1 MAVIK
6 VDAKGVDCP
15 IPWGK
20 FKKGVDQAGADDLVE
35 IEFTC
40 PDTTI
45 SIPGYC
51 ENHGLEVVSMERQP
65 DKWVLTA
72 KRK

>member
-15 IPWGK
+15 IPLVK
-20 FKKGVDQAGADDLVE
+20 FKKGIDQAGPNDLVE

>member
-1 MAVIK
+1 MDIIK

-15 IPWGK
+15 LPLVK
-20 FKKGVDQAGADDLVE
+20 FKKGVDKAQAGDLIE

-40 PDTTI
+40 PDTTV
-45 SIPGYC
+45 SVPGYC
-51 ENHGLEVVSMERQP
+51 ETHRLEVVSFEREK

-72 KRK
+72 RKN